1 MHTQISSVPKS
12 LAMLKS
18 ADRNQITVK
27 QKEAAIVAATWEYL
41 EKFCNKI
48 ALIISDESLSSE
60 KYSTK
65 LDSLTTELKDSVFK
79 IVGGEENTNADTR
92 GYYPLTELIKNHDRS
107 LYDMVCRDALEPGE
121 ATVSECFKR
130 IASIQPIEDI
140 RQSASYEIKSLERKG
155 NLKKSDFYSLTREK
169 ILVLLLSSY
178 P

>member
-1 MHTQISSVPKS
+1 MHAQISSVPKS

-92 GYYPLTELIKNHDRS
+92 GYYPLTELIKNHDQS
-107 LYDMVCRDALEPGE
+107 LQTM
-121 ATVSECFKR
+121 
-130 IASIQPIEDI
+130 I
-140 RQSASYEIKSLERKG
+140 
-155 NLKKSDFYSLTREK
+155 LKKMSHPVAASLPT
-169 ILVLLLSSY
+169 Y
-178 P
+178 